1 MTFAVLE
8 EAVAAGTIGSYGLA
22 TWDGL
27 RVAKDDPRHLS
38 LATAVAAARD
48 AAGSDEHH
56 LAVIQLPF
64 NIRDHQAVTLPT
76 QKLGR
81 ATLPALQAAEALGLY
96 VMTSASVMQGG
107 GTAAADEARLRR
119 ATPGHSLITAALQ
132 VSRSGRGVG
141 TALVG
146 MRRIH
151 SVEEAMAVA
160 QMPLAH
166 EGA

>member
-81 ATLPALQAAEALGLY
+81 ATLPALQAAEALGL
-96 VMTSASVMQGG
+96 
-107 GTAAADEARLRR
+107 
-119 ATPGHSLITAALQ
+119 
-132 VSRSGRGVG
+132 
-141 TALVG
+141 
-146 MRRIH
+146 
-151 SVEEAMAVA
+151 
-160 QMPLAH
+160 
-166 EGA
+166 

>member
-81 ATLPALQAAEALGLY
+81 RSKTS
-96 VMTSASVMQGG
+96 TSASSPLSKISRPASR
-107 GTAAADEARLRR
+107 TRAPSPAAMAMPLTRSAPR
-119 ATPGHSLITAALQ
+119 ATWT
-132 VSRSGRGVG
+132 
-141 TALVG
+141 
-146 MRRIH
+146 
-151 SVEEAMAVA
+151 
-160 QMPLAH
+160 
-166 EGA
+166 